1 MAEAREAR
9 LRAQI
14 EFYFSDSNLPI
25 DKFLLD
31 AVQGDDAAEDGS
43 VSLKTLCSFKK
54 MREMLGGGKGGAAA
68 AVGDDKVAEVAAA
81 LKDSAEVALVGDAA
95 DASAVKVRRVAPF
108 DVAAAKAAVEARSCY
123 AAPLP
128 RGTTIDALRDF
139 FDAEGLMTR
148 SARLRRHARSKD
160 FRGSA
165 FIEFESEDG
174 AKAACAKDALKFDGA
189 PLKLQMQ
196 ADFKAAVIA
205 ARKARA
211 EAGKEDPD
219 PAYDDLDEDAHP
231 INVGA
236 EQGAAKGKRK
246 REDGGDAGGKR
257 SKGADGKAKVRVRPC
272 ARSRRARAPTHAR
285 ARVRHVM
292 KQSFLVPIG
301 NRVRSRT
308 AHMRTNMI
316 HP

>member
-1 MAEAREAR
+1 
-9 LRAQI
+9 
-14 EFYFSDSNLPI
+14 
-25 DKFLLD
+25 
-31 AVQGDDAAEDGS
+31 
-43 VSLKTLCSFKK
+43 
-54 MREMLGGGKGGAAA
+54 
-68 AVGDDKVAEVAAA
+68 
-81 LKDSAEVALVGDAA
+81 
-95 DASAVKVRRVAPF
+95 
-108 DVAAAKAAVEARSCY
+108 
-123 AAPLP
+123 
-128 RGTTIDALRDF
+128 
-139 FDAEGLMTR
+139 MTR
-148 SARLRRHARSKD
+148 SARLRRHVRSKD

-174 AKAACAKDALKFDGA
+174 AKAACAKDTLKFDGA